1 MNDHP
6 LKVEHHNT
14 TSDGGSIASKDYEDR
29 YFQDNGFDESKEVYI
44 GGNNLEERWESFS
57 GSCFT
62 IGELGFGLGLN
73 FLTTMHCWLKK
84 ERSFNL
90 DYIGIDKKILE
101 KKNLVLLEEAFPNLK
116 KEINIFKEC
125 DVVGHNGFECISIP
139 DLKIRLILVTEDVQ
153 KAINDIC
160 ISNIDAWFLDGFDP
174 KKNPEMWTED
184 VLKAVFDLSS
194 SDSSFSSFTS
204 VGRIRRALLENGFEV
219 NKVPGFGTKRHRIVG
234 RKFEENKKSLDI
246 EYFDMENL
254 YKTKDD
260 YTANE
265 IEVFI
270 DENKDQLKREYID
283 FKYVILNPKNL
294 IGIEEFNQEFF
305 DEIDSIENK
314 ISQGSTFDT
323 ILEDINVDIIEVN
336 EFAPSSSK
344 QINEDLIYSKKT
356 SKIDLIESGDNF
368 LLYNIDNQYDRA
380 PDLNDEIIKGEIVE
394 LIYQKGKF
402 DYNREIIEE
411 IQKKK
416 FDNSKFEELAGSN
429 KEYSSINS
437 IEDDKLIDINS
448 VKMLYALPVNSF
460 ALVNKEDKIYLVKIT
475 GTNKNSFNKTD
486 EKYLKFVNSQNTNNR
501 KSILQSY
508 DQLLNDKYQV
518 QLNQKTIDR
527 VKNYFK

>member
-1 MNDHP
+1 MIEK
-6 LKVEHHNT
+6 LKNLGWKQFGGLVLIVIIIIAFGFGGFGGGFSTNNQNNIAKINKTNVT
-14 TSDGGSIASKDYEDR
+14 TQDFIDYVNQSGISQEAIRD
-29 YFQDNGFDESKEVYI
+29 
-44 GGNNLEERWESFS
+44 NLENNIIEELLS
-57 GSCFT
+57 GLIS
-62 IGELGFGLGLN
+62 
-73 FLTTMHCWLKK
+73 TTL
-84 ERSFNL
+84 
-90 DYIGIDKKILE
+90 IDLE
-101 KKNLVLLEEAFPNLK
+101 
-116 KEINIFKEC
+116 I
-125 DVVGHNGFECISIP
+125 
-139 DLKIRLILVTEDVQ
+139 ED
-153 KAINDIC
+153 
-160 ISNIDAWFLDGFDP
+160 
-174 KKNPEMWTED
+174 
-184 VLKAVFDLSS
+184 FDLSINERTILKNIKENKNFH
-194 SDSSFSSFTS
+194 D
-204 VGRIRRALLENGFEV
+204 ENGTFQRIKYEKFLLSNNLSAAMFELQLK
-219 NKVPGFGTKRHRIVG
+219 NRELQKHLFDFIGAGTITPNFLIEK
-234 RKFEENKKSLDI
+234 KFEENNKSLNI

-260 YTANE
+260 YTVNE

-314 ISQGSTFDT
+314 ISQGSTFDN
-323 ILEDINVDIIEVN
+323 ILSDINVDIIEVN
-336 EFAPSSSK
+336 EFAPSSNK
-344 QINEDLIYSKKT
+344 KINEDLIYSKKA
-356 SKIDLIESGDNF
+356 SKIDLIENGDNF

-380 PDLNDEIIKGEIVE
+380 PDLNDEIIKGEIIE

-411 IQKKK
+411 IQKKE

-460 ALVNKEDKIYLVKIT
+460 ALVNKEDKIFLVKIT
-475 GTNKNSFNKTD
+475 GTNKNSFNKAD

-501 KSILQSY
+501 KTILQSY
-508 DQLLNDKYQV
+508 DQLLNDKYKV

>member
-1 MNDHP
+1 MIEK
-6 LKVEHHNT
+6 LKNLGWKQF
-14 TSDGGSIASKDYEDR
+14 GGLVLIVIIIIA
-29 YFQDNGFDESKEVYI
+29 F
-44 GGNNLEERWESFS
+44 
-57 GSCFT
+57 
-62 IGELGFGLGLN
+62 GFGGFGGGFSTN
-73 FLTTMHCWLKK
+73 NQNNIAKINKTNVTTQDFIDYVNQSGISQ
-84 ERSFNL
+84 EAIRDNL
-90 DYIGIDKKILE
+90 DNNIIEELLSGLISTTLIDLE
-101 KKNLVLLEEAFPNLK
+101 IK
-116 KEINIFKEC
+116 
-125 DVVGHNGFECISIP
+125 D
-139 DLKIRLILVTEDVQ
+139 
-153 KAINDIC
+153 
-160 ISNIDAWFLDGFDP
+160 
-174 KKNPEMWTED
+174 
-184 VLKAVFDLSS
+184 FDLSINERTILKNIKENKNFH
-194 SDSSFSSFTS
+194 D
-204 VGRIRRALLENGFEV
+204 ENGTFQRIKYEKFLLSNNLSAPMFELQLK
-219 NKVPGFGTKRHRIVG
+219 NRELQKHLFDFIGAGTITPNFLIEK
-234 RKFEENKKSLDI
+234 KFEENNKSLNI

-344 QINEDLIYSKKT
+344 QINEDLIYSKKA

>member
-1 MNDHP
+1 MIEK
-6 LKVEHHNT
+6 LKELGWKKTGGFLVMAFVAFAFIFGGFGGGFSTNNQNNIAKINKT
-14 TSDGGSIASKDYEDR
+14 NVTSQDFIDYINQSGISQEAIRD
-29 YFQDNGFDESKEVYI
+29 
-44 GGNNLEERWESFS
+44 NLENNIIEELLS
-57 GSCFT
+57 GLIS
-62 IGELGFGLGLN
+62 
-73 FLTTMHCWLKK
+73 TTL
-84 ERSFNL
+84 
-90 DYIGIDKKILE
+90 IDLE
-101 KKNLVLLEEAFPNLK
+101 IK
-116 KEINIFKEC
+116 
-125 DVVGHNGFECISIP
+125 D
-139 DLKIRLILVTEDVQ
+139 
-153 KAINDIC
+153 
-160 ISNIDAWFLDGFDP
+160 
-174 KKNPEMWTED
+174 
-184 VLKAVFDLSS
+184 FDLSINERTILKNIKENKNFHDES
-194 SDSSFSSFTS
+194 GTFQ
-204 VGRIRRALLENGFEV
+204 RIKYEKFLLSNNLSAPMFELQLK
-219 NKVPGFGTKRHRIVG
+219 NRELQKHLFDFIGAGTITPNFLIEK
-234 RKFEENKKSLDI
+234 KFEENNKSLDI

-254 YKTKDD
+254 YKKKAD

-265 IEVFI
+265 IEVFM

-323 ILEDINVDIIEVN
+323 ILEDINVDIVEVN

-368 LLYNIDNQYDRA
+368 LLYNIYNQYDRA

-411 IQKKK
+411 IQNKK
-416 FDNSKFEELAGSN
+416 FDNLKFEELAGSK

-475 GTNKNSFNKTD
+475 RTNKNSFNETD
-486 EKYLKFVNSQNTNNR
+486 EKYIKFVNEQNTNNR

-508 DQLLNDKYQV
+508 DQLLNTKYQV

-527 VKNYFK
+527 IKNYFK

>member
-1 MNDHP
+1 MIEK
-6 LKVEHHNT
+6 LKNLGWKQLGGLVLIVIIIIAFGFGGFGGGFSTNNQNNIAKINKTNVT
-14 TSDGGSIASKDYEDR
+14 TQDFIDYVNQSGISQEAIRDNLDNNIIEELLSGLISTTLIDLEIKDFNLSINERTILKNIKENKNFHDENGTFQRIKYEK
-29 YFQDNGFDESKEVYI
+29 FLLS
-44 GGNNLEERWESFS
+44 NNLSATMFELQLKNRELQKHLFDFI
-57 GSCFT
+57 GAGT
-62 IGELGFGLGLN
+62 ITPN
-73 FLTTMHCWLKK
+73 FL
-84 ERSFNL
+84 
-90 DYIGIDKKILE
+90 IE
-101 KKNLVLLEEAFPNLK
+101 K
-116 KEINIFKEC
+116 
-125 DVVGHNGFECISIP
+125 
-139 DLKIRLILVTEDVQ
+139 
-153 KAINDIC
+153 
-160 ISNIDAWFLDGFDP
+160 
-174 KKNPEMWTED
+174 
-184 VLKAVFDLSS
+184 
-194 SDSSFSSFTS
+194 
-204 VGRIRRALLENGFEV
+204 
-219 NKVPGFGTKRHRIVG
+219 
-234 RKFEENKKSLDI
+234 KFEENNKSLDI

-265 IEVFI
+265 IEVFM

-344 QINEDLIYSKKT
+344 QINEDLIYSKKA

-429 KEYSSINS
+429 KKYSSINS

-486 EKYLKFVNSQNTNNR
+486 EKYLKFVNIQNTNNR

>member
-1 MNDHP
+1 MIEK
-6 LKVEHHNT
+6 LKNLGWKQF
-14 TSDGGSIASKDYEDR
+14 GGLVLIVIIIIA
-29 YFQDNGFDESKEVYI
+29 F
-44 GGNNLEERWESFS
+44 
-57 GSCFT
+57 
-62 IGELGFGLGLN
+62 GFGGFGGGFSTN
-73 FLTTMHCWLKK
+73 NQNNIAKINKTNVTTQDFIDYVNQSGISQ
-84 ERSFNL
+84 EAIRDNL
-90 DYIGIDKKILE
+90 DNNIIEELLSGLISTTLIDLE
-101 KKNLVLLEEAFPNLK
+101 IK
-116 KEINIFKEC
+116 
-125 DVVGHNGFECISIP
+125 D
-139 DLKIRLILVTEDVQ
+139 
-153 KAINDIC
+153 
-160 ISNIDAWFLDGFDP
+160 
-174 KKNPEMWTED
+174 
-184 VLKAVFDLSS
+184 FDLSINERTILKNIKENKNFH
-194 SDSSFSSFTS
+194 D
-204 VGRIRRALLENGFEV
+204 ENGTFQRIKYEKFLLSNNLSAAMFELQLK
-219 NKVPGFGTKRHRIVG
+219 NRELQKHLFDFIGAGTITPNFLIEK
-234 RKFEENKKSLDI
+234 KFEENNKSLDI

-344 QINEDLIYSKKT
+344 QINEDLIYSKKA